1 MCVLFESSRAVVG
14 DQVSLYKCSA
24 HRAQKGDELR
34 EGLSGR
40 HRRKHTALRQVQE
53 AEQFV
58 MYEPVARQH
67 LNVLRDSIST
77 CCATENGASTS
88 SAGFFGTLIAGLLSS
103 GAMGLTKARLARV
116 RCRKSPQE
124 SSTTPGCD
132 P

>member
-1 MCVLFESSRAVVG
+1 MVCAFCSSRLVPWSAIRCRCTNAVLTERKRATSFVRVCPG
-14 DQVSLYKCSA
+14 ATGGNIQPCGKFKRLSSLLCMN
-24 HRAQKGDELR
+24 L
-34 EGLSGR
+34 
-40 HRRKHTALRQVQE
+40 
-53 AEQFV
+53 
-58 MYEPVARQH
+58 M
-67 LNVLRDSIST
+67 RDSIST